1 MLVMGFYKSDLI
13 QSQFILSKNIIKFC
27 ILTSTKKTPY
37 FEPHC
42 QCLLKIWRAKSDE
55 QQINEVKGGVSYCA
69 IYHAYPHV

>member
-27 ILTSTKKTPY
+27 ILTSTKKTLILN
-37 FEPHC
+37 HIVNVC
-42 QCLLKIWRAKSDE
+42 WKSDE

-69 IYHAYPHV
+69 IYHACPHV